1 MEECRPRT
9 DSFQSVLSDEGKN
22 EGIITCPVCF
32 ENVIEYYTSHCFH
45 SWCNNCHNQLLD
57 NKCLICRQ
65 IIDDLPFAYK
75 HVRTSEGW
83 RLISVYIKEKK
94 PSPPPP
100 PRRPINP
107 PPPPPRTPRPRT
119 RSNMNDCCII
129 F

>member
-1 MEECRPRT
+1 MEENRPRT

-22 EGIITCPVCF
+22 EGIIECPVCF

-83 RLISVYIKEKK
+83 RLISVYVKEKK
-94 PSPPPP
+94 PSPPLPP
-100 PRRPINP
+100 RPINP